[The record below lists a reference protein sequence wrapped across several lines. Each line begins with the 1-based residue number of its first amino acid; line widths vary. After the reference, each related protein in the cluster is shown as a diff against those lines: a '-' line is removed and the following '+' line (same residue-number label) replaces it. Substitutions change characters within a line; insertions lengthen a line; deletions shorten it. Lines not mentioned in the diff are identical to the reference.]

1 VSKKL
6 QQKQERRR
14 AEEARKAAQR
24 RAHRRSNLITIGVA
38 AVVGALVVGGIVY
51 QRSTGEG
58 GVSGNVGVS
67 EAAANCERVESF
79 EAQDADHIDVGAPHP
94 PYNSTP
100 PSSGPHYETPANPGF
115 YAEPLPPEQVIHN
128 LEHGFVVIWYR
139 SDAPDST
146 IEDIEA
152 ITRQEL
158 PATVAVPFD
167 DIDTP
172 HQFALTAWVEVGP
185 DEQRGQLQLCE
196 RVSQAVIDD
205 FRRKYQGRG
214 PERIAPPFGG

>member
-24 RAHRRSNLITIGVA
+24 RAQRRSNLATIGVA
-38 AVVGALVVGGIVY
+38 AVVGALVVGGIIY
-51 QRSTGEG
+51 QRSTDEG

-67 EAAANCERVESF
+67 EAAANCESVESF
-79 EAQDADHIDVGAPHP
+79 PAQGAAHIDVGAEHE

-100 PSSGPHYETPANPGF
+100 PTSGPHFEVPANPGF
-115 YAEPLPPEQVIHN
+115 YSEPLPPEQVIHN

-139 SDAPDST
+139 SDAPERT
-146 IEDIEA
+146 IENIEA

-167 DIDTP
+167 DIDRP
-172 HQFALTAWVEVGP
+172 HQFALTAWVET

-205 FRRKYQGRG
+205 FRRRYQGRG
-214 PERIAPPFGG
+214 PERIAPPFDG